1 MNRSLIAT
9 VSALTA
15 AALTGCFSHTVDV
28 KPVEVKPVHIT
39 LDVNLKVDKELD
51 SYFDENKSA
60 GPAAGAPAP
69 QPRQGEVDYS
79 REAMIQRYKAR
90 KAVIADLKARGVVGE
105 NSNGLL
111 AFVTTKQEQESVV
124 REENRDRRQLY
135 KLIAEKN
142 NQTREVI
149 GARAALPHAE
159 HAKTGEYLMQNGEW
173 KKKQ

>member
-1 MNRSLIAT
+1 MNRSLIVTA
-9 VSALTA
+9 SALAA

-51 SYFDENKSA
+51 TYFDSEKSS
-60 GPAAGAPAP
+60 GVDPEKNAASRKQDGI
-69 QPRQGEVDYS
+69 DYS

-90 KAVIADLKARGVVGE
+90 KDVIADLKTRGIIGE
-105 NSNGLL
+105 NSNGQL
-111 AFVTTKQEQESVV
+111 AFVTTKKEQESVV

-135 KLIAEKN
+135 KMIAEKN
-142 NQTREVI
+142 NQTREVVA
-149 GARAALPHAE
+149 ARAAIRFAE
-159 HAKTGEYLMQNGEW
+159 RAKAGEYLMQNGEW